1 MKHCDTLI
9 TLTENLGRGWEGD
22 WGVQT
27 PHVPCPVFPAPA
39 PFLASSLKPLCKA
52 AIIEITAALFSS
64 ISPASLPFRIITS
77 RPFLSLTLTL
87 HATYARGLPPP
98 CAPPPPPPEDWI
110 SDDICSI
117 IWKLDQTLP
126 TLSFIASFTMCQTK
140 NRVQFWFF
148 RSLTF
153 TFDSKIFAISNCISR
168 FKWKVSLFTV
178 WLVLS
183 QFCFCKLVYSLVDW
197 PRNTCGP

>member
-39 PFLASSLKPLCKA
+39 PFLVSSLKPLCKA
-52 AIIEITAALFSS
+52 AIIEITVALFSS

-98 CAPPPPPPEDWI
+98 WAPPPPQKIE
-110 SDDICSI
+110 SAM
-117 IWKLDQTLP
+117 TYA
-126 TLSFIASFTMCQTK
+126 ASFENLTK
-140 NRVQFWFF
+140 H
-148 RSLTF
+148 SP
-153 TFDSKIFAISNCISR
+153 
-168 FKWKVSLFTV
+168 
-178 WLVLS
+178 LS
-183 QFCFCKLVYSLVDW
+183 HS
-197 PRNTCGP
+197 

>member
-52 AIIEITAALFSS
+52 AIIEITVALFSS

-77 RPFLSLTLTL
+77 CPFLSLTLTL

-98 CAPPPPPPEDWI
+98 CAPPPPEDWI

-168 FKWKVSLFTV
+168 LKWKVSLFTV